1 MWGADRRRWGRYCGG
16 GCVCGA
22 WGGGGRVRAVLV
34 VDGIVL
40 G

>member
-22 WGGGGRVRAVLV
+22 WWVGGRGVLV
-34 VDGIVL
+34 VDGIAL